1 MFMFLLEKLS
11 PRKRCAVSDELGAIA
26 IVTNISKQ
34 VWCNIGLFFQE
45 WNFDLRHPVSQAQK
59 TTDFFNNITMDTAL
73 FSKWFLIPG
82 RPFNPLY
89 NTERNVFWVI
99 TRNQG
104 MVAILL

>member
-1 MFMFLLEKLS
+1 MMQFWMVF
-11 PRKRCAVSDELGAIA
+11 PRMK
-26 IVTNISKQ
+26 
-34 VWCNIGLFFQE
+34 
-45 WNFDLRHPVSQAQK
+45 FDLRHPVSQAQK

-73 FSKWFLIPG
+73 FSKRFLIPG